1 MKQLTISKQIT
12 NRESISFDKYLAE
25 IAKLPMITAEQE
37 VELAKKIREGDDE
50 ALKKLVSA
58 NLRFVVSVAKQYQN
72 MGLKLDDLINEGN
85 YGLVRAAQKFDE
97 KRGFKFISYA
107 VWWIRQSILSAI
119 VEQSRLVRLPLNKIA
134 DIKKITNAGVKLE
147 QVHNREPTTEEIA
160 EYLQMKASDIED
172 IMNFAKWHISLD
184 SPFSSDE
191 EGSLIDVIEDV
202 TALNPSEKL
211 VSQSLS
217 VEITRLL
224 ASLNDREKEV
234 IKLFYGLSGQ
244 RAHSLEEIAEKL
256 ALSRER
262 IRQLRDQSLKKLNQ
276 STKVQIFKNY
286 L

>member
-25 IAKLPMITAEQE
+25 IAKLPMITAEEE
-37 VELAKKIREGDDE
+37 VELAKRIQAGDEE

-134 DIKKITNAGVKLE
+134 DIKKITNASVKLE
-147 QVHNREPTTEEIA
+147 QIHNREPTTEEVA
-160 EYLQMKASDIED
+160 EVLEMKASEIED
-172 IMNFAKWHISLD
+172 IMNFAKWHVSLD

-191 EGSLIDVIEDV
+191 EGSLIDVLED
-202 TALNPSEKL
+202 TSALNPSEKL

-217 VEITRLL
+217 IEITRLL

-234 IKLFYGLSGQ
+234 IKLFYGLGNK

-256 ALSRER
+256 SLSRER
-262 IRQLRDQSLKKLNQ
+262 IRQLRDQSLKKLSQ
-276 STKVQIFKNY
+276 STKVQLFKNY

>member
-147 QVHNREPTTEEIA
+147 QVHNREPTTDEIA

-184 SPFSSDE
+184 TPFSSDE

-211 VSQSLS
+211 IGQSLS
-217 VEITRLL
+217 IEITRLL